1 MKTIIGLFLLLFLY
15 GCTNEKAVEITI
27 VNHSTN
33 YRRELVEI
41 PLESIGKYKE
51 SPFIIKNTQGLQ
63 VTYQITHDDKI
74 IFPIT
79 LEPDTQ
85 ITYTLTSGTPDQF
98 RMLACGRQYTERL
111 DDIAWENDV
120 IAFRTYGPGL
130 AATNEKAFG
139 YDVWVKCVS
148 DPVVELRYKTEL
160 DPETKE
166 KLAELRK
173 TDPAAAKTLAESVS
187 YHIDHG
193 NGLDYYKVG
202 PTLGAGT
209 NALLNS
215 DSSIVYPY
223 CYNTYEILDNGP
235 IRFTVKLTYNPLSVN
250 ENNDIIETRILSLD
264 AGSQMNKCVI
274 TYDNLKNPT
283 AVVTGLVMHAPS
295 EEYVADSNIGY
306 TAYAEAKDPVNG
318 QTFVGAVFPNQI
330 NEAKAVEFNADE
342 QKARGADGHVLAY
355 STYQPGDTY
364 TYYTGAGWSK
374 WGFKTS
380 TDWFDYVRDFAENLK
395 QPLEVTIN

>member
-1 MKTIIGLFLLLFLY
+1 MLFRS
-15 GCTNEKAVEITI
+15 K
-27 VNHSTN
+27 S
-33 YRRELVEI
+33 
-41 PLESIGKYKE
+41 
-51 SPFIIKNTQGLQ
+51 
-63 VTYQITHDDKI
+63 
-74 IFPIT
+74 
-79 LEPDTQ
+79 
-85 ITYTLTSGTPDQF
+85 
-98 RMLACGRQYTERL
+98 
-111 DDIAWENDV
+111 
-120 IAFRTYGPGL
+120 
-130 AATNEKAFG
+130 
-139 YDVWVKCVS
+139 VS
-148 DPVVELRYKTEL
+148 APVVEIRYKTEL

-223 CYNTYEILDNGP
+223 CYNTYEILDNVP

-283 AVVTGLVMHAPS
+283 AVVTGMVMHAPS

-330 NEAKAVEFNADE
+330 NEAKAVKFNADE

-364 TYYTGAGWSK
+364 TDYAGAGWSK

-395 QPLEVTIN
+395 RPLEVTIN